1 MGSTSGHGHGGHD
14 AHGAATAAH
23 TDSTGGPR
31 KGKVGVRVV
40 GRPDSLEQR
49 LYLPEVLKGLGST
62 AKHFFA
68 NLFARKYTVTVEY
81 PEETVKYP
89 ERNRGLHRLMH
100 RESGEVRC
108 VACMLCPTICPA
120 HCITIVAEETGNQN
134 EKRPKI
140 FEIDELRCVVCGLC
154 VEACPCDAIRMDTG
168 VHAPAVDFRGDS
180 ILGKIDLLKRG
191 TLSKAAQG
199 GIGGDWR
206 DRQPTMKQYDPE
218 SK

>member
-1 MGSTSGHGHGGHD
+1 MGSHTKHEQHPAGM
-14 AHGAATAAH
+14 AAPAATAG
-23 TDSTGGPR
+23 TGPR
-31 KGKVGVRVV
+31 KGKVGIRVV

-49 LYLPEVLKGLGST
+49 LYLPEVVKGLGLT

-68 NLFARKYTVTVEY
+68 NLFGRKYTVTVEY
-81 PEETVKYP
+81 PEEKLKYP

-100 RESGEVRC
+100 REDGQVRC
-108 VACMLCPTICPA
+108 VACMLCPTVCPA

-191 TLSKAAQG
+191 TQSKAVQG
-199 GIGGDWR
+199 GIGPDWR
-206 DRQPTMKQYDPE
+206 TRQPTVKQYDPP
-218 SK
+218 K